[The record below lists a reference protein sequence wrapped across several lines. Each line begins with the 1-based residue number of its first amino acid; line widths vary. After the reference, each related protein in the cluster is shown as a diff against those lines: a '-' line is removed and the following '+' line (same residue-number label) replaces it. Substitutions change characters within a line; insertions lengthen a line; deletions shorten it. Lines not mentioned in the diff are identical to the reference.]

1 MFFECLHHRLHLV
14 YSLLA
19 CLLSYT
25 ELQDGAGRKSLAQ
38 AEALQVL
45 YLNLVSMAARQP
57 PDHVEPVYVLRNSFT
72 SSAPASPR
80 VIFIYGELLPS
91 PLTVIYRPGWEGRIF
106 LFFFFLIE

>member
-45 YLNLVSMAARQP
+45 YLNPVSMAARQP

-91 PLTVIYRPGWEGRIF
+91 PSRLFTAQAGRAAF
-106 LFFFFLIE
+106 SFFFFLIE